1 MLRTCVGLLLIL
13 IVVFPLAAQN
23 PENEV
28 QFQFVN
34 LSPEYPQVKVWVDGE
49 VIIETVEFEHF
60 SEWVTIAEGEHDILV
75 TDLEDNPILEPT
87 PFIFTTTII
96 GIIGITGTTAENN
109 LTLFGFEVEIDAPAL
124 HQVRINFYNTVADS
138 IFRIDGGG
146 EVLADEILQND
157 PIVVEEI
164 PYNRAIQFFTDNEPI
179 FEIPA
184 SAPHQVY
191 MAIAAQV
198 GGEVKVYVNQI
209 SYNTAVRIANFAPDS
224 VSVDVLIG
232 DELQIPNTVFEQVTG
247 FINLP
252 TGTYE
257 VTVVPSGQ
265 GVENVLLPP
274 QEITFTDATARHTLL
289 LIKQTD
295 TLQLA
300 LINQAEIS
308 DNEDLL
314 AGKNAL
320 VEVRHTIEAAPAID
334 IVLADGT
341 VFIEGLAFGQ
351 VGVMDLPEGAYDFR
365 ITVSGEPDNI
375 LYERGATLLEGGQL
389 YWMTLIGRYENVV
402 IGQQRLSLVSYCVA
416 IEGCE

>member
-1 MLRTCVGLLLIL
+1 MLRKCIIGLLLNL
-13 IVVFPLAAQN
+13 IVAFPLAAQN

-60 SEWVTIAEGEHDILV
+60 SKWVTIAEGEHDILV
-75 TDLEDNPILEPT
+75 TDLEDNSILEPT

-96 GIIGITGTTAENN
+96 GITGTTAENN
-109 LTLFGFEVEIDAPAL
+109 LALFGFEVEIDAPAL

-146 EVLADEILQND
+146 EVLADEILQNA

-164 PYNRAIQFFTDNEPI
+164 PFNRAIQFFNDNEPI
-179 FEIPA
+179 FEIPT
-184 SAPHQVY
+184 STPHQVY
-191 MAIAAQV
+191 MAVAAQV
-198 GGEVKVYVNQI
+198 EGEVKVYVNQI
-209 SYNTAVRIANFAPDS
+209 NYNTAVRVANFAPDS
-224 VSVDVLIG
+224 VSVEVLIG
-232 DELQIPNTVFEQVTG
+232 DELQVPNVDFERVTD

-252 TGTYE
+252 LGTYE
-257 VTVVPSGQ
+257 VAVVPSGQ
-265 GVENVLLPP
+265 GVENALLPP
-274 QEITFTDATARHTLL
+274 QEITFTDTTARHTLL
-289 LIKQTD
+289 LTGRTD
-295 TLQLA
+295 MA
-300 LINQAEIS
+300 LINQAEIG
-308 DNEDLL
+308 DNTDLL

-334 IVLADGT
+334 ILLADGT

-416 IEGCE
+416 TDGCE